1 LTRRDFVRLGL
12 LAGVGVDGVSR
23 ALASPDDK
31 TASLTTKSVPSSG
44 EKLPVIGL
52 GTNAYSVSAPDE
64 LAARR
69 EVLKRMAE
77 LGASVVDTAPAYGD
91 SESVLGGLVAEL
103 GIRDRLFLATKITA
117 SDSEKDPGKA
127 MFEESLKRLRTERID
142 LLQVHSL
149 RGVDVLMP
157 ALRDWKSAKRIRYI
171 GVTTSRGDQH
181 PELLSVMGRHP
192 IDFIQVNYSLGDRD
206 AADRI
211 LPLAADRGMAVLV
224 NLPFGGRRGRNL
236 FQQTALKP
244 LPAWA
249 ADFGIRSWGQFFL
262 KYAVSHPAVT
272 CAIPGTT
279 KVSHL
284 VDNLGAARG
293 PLLDPDVRRRME
305 ETWDRMSS

>member
-1 LTRRDFVRLGL
+1 
-12 LAGVGVDGVSR
+12 
-23 ALASPDDK
+23 
-31 TASLTTKSVPSSG
+31 
-44 EKLPVIGL
+44 
-52 GTNAYSVSAPDE
+52 
-64 LAARR
+64 
-69 EVLKRMAE
+69 
-77 LGASVVDTAPAYGD
+77 
-91 SESVLGGLVAEL
+91 
-103 GIRDRLFLATKITA
+103 
-117 SDSEKDPGKA
+117 
-127 MFEESLKRLRTERID
+127 
-142 LLQVHSL
+142 
-149 RGVDVLMP
+149 
-157 ALRDWKSAKRIRYI
+157 
-171 GVTTSRGDQH
+171 
-181 PELLSVMGRHP
+181 
-192 IDFIQVNYSLGDRD
+192 
-206 AADRI
+206 
-211 LPLAADRGMAVLV
+211 MAVLV